1 MSIVD
6 IFIVEDMGLP
16 FGGPSNHLPSY
27 PICHHVPFCTTNSG
41 LLSKV
46 FWQSLNAIFKS
57 HSRKALLGNIPL
69 NFCCKNH
76 LASDVAQWIFEKSL
90 YMRCSFWQSSYG
102 AIFYGHYIL
111 MGFFIGLDTSFK
123 NICQP
128 ENKKAATKFNPM
140 SIFDIKVVWL
150 LWQTAFL
157 KNHILFLFN
166 CLVIEWKCFLTTIV
180 QLHHKTVWQYF
191 VWFICWES

>member
-1 MSIVD
+1 M
-6 IFIVEDMGLP
+6 
-16 FGGPSNHLPSY
+16 
-27 PICHHVPFCTTNSG
+27 PFCTTNSG

-57 HSRKALLGNIPL
+57 HSRKTLLGNIPL
-69 NFCCKNH
+69 NFSCKNH

-90 YMRCSFWQSSYG
+90 TCCSFWQSLYG

-140 SIFDIKVVWL
+140 SIFDKKVVWL
-150 LWQTAFL
+150 HERQ
-157 KNHILFLFN
+157 ILF
-166 CLVIEWKCFLTTIV
+166 WKIISYFYLIVWSLNENASWFLTTIV